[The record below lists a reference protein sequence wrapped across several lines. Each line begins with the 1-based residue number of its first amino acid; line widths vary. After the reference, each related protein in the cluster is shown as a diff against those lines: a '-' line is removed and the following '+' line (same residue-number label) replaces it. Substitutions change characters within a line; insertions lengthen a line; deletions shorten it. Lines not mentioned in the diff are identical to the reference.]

1 MASKLEFW
9 DCNGTAAQDWIWSSD
24 QTIRPAANT
33 QLCIDVNQG
42 DYSDGSKIQLWTCNG
57 GPNQKWGPP
66 GGFSTTYPPA
76 PPSSNGG
83 IAVFGKT
90 WEQQTPSVK
99 TNPFAS
105 PQCTWGVMNWVHFYT
120 QDWFLDGDWGVYPYV
135 LGDAWQ
141 WRDQAIAAGW
151 AVITDYTQPQVNSI
165 LVLQP
170 NVGGAYGAG
179 HVGWV
184 TSVNNNGTIT
194 FNSTNWAG
202 SGDAV
207 VPATVKLQPGM
218 SYILIPGP
226 PSAGH

>member
-1 MASKLEFW
+1 MARS
-9 DCNGTAAQDWIWSSD
+9 GHS
-24 QTIRPAANT
+24 
-33 QLCIDVNQG
+33 
-42 DYSDGSKIQLWTCNG
+42 G
-57 GPNQKWGPP
+57 G
-66 GGFSTTYPPA
+66 
-76 PPSSNGG
+76 
-83 IAVFGKT
+83 
-90 WEQQTPSVK
+90 
-99 TNPFAS
+99 
-105 PQCTWGVMNWVHFYT
+105 
-120 QDWFLDGDWGVYPYV
+120 
-135 LGDAWQ
+135 
-141 WRDQAIAAGW
+141 
-151 AVITDYTQPQVNSI
+151 ITDYTQPQVNII